1 MLYDPP
7 GHSDNLAATS
17 GKNTVLPTVKIR
29 GSRGWAFKM
38 TTKSLY
44 IASVPTSKWMTDR
57 LEFEMQ
63 LRGIEVFKSPMNVRK
78 PSESYV
84 IGIEQADTFL
94 CVIGEGSLDQ
104 AMFRQ
109 EIAYAMQMHKPILL
123 AFHERFQ
130 ITHSHKD
137 TLKPLMMRFEHMVMS
152 ATKEDALENAIEQ
165 IMRWLKNPQ
174 AKPRTNFESDPHTDA
189 QSYHIFLS
197 YSRRDKEFVLRLHR
211 DLTRQG
217 FKVWIDQYEL
227 EPGTP
232 GWENEI
238 VSAIENSDCV
248 VAIMSPDAA
257 KSKWVGCELAKSDDL
272 NRTIFPLLA
281 RGDAGHAIPLR
292 LSAHQRVDA
301 TTNYVEALNS
311 LMKALRRHLAAS
323 TI

>member
-1 MLYDPP
+1 
-7 GHSDNLAATS
+7 
-17 GKNTVLPTVKIR
+17 
-29 GSRGWAFKM
+29 M

-44 IASVPTSKWMTDR
+44 IASVPTSKRMADR
-57 LEFEMQ
+57 LEFEMHM
-63 LRGIEVFKSPMNVRK
+63 RGIEVFKSPMNVRK
-78 PSESYV
+78 SSESYV

-109 EIAYAMQMHKPILL
+109 EIAYAMQVHKPILL

-130 ITHSHKD
+130 MTHSYKD

-152 ATKEDALENAIEQ
+152 AKEDVLENAIEQ

-174 AKPRTNFESDPHTDA
+174 TKPHADFESDPHTDA

-232 GWENEI
+232 DWEHEI
-238 VSAIENSDCV
+238 VNAIDHSGCV
-248 VAIMSPDAA
+248 VAVMTPDAA
-257 KSKWVGCELAKSDDL
+257 NSIWVTRELAKSDDL
-272 NRTIFPLLA
+272 NRTIFPILA
-281 RGDAGHAIPLR
+281 SGDAGHAIPLR

>member
-1 MLYDPP
+1 
-7 GHSDNLAATS
+7 
-17 GKNTVLPTVKIR
+17 
-29 GSRGWAFKM
+29 M

-44 IASVPTSKWMTDR
+44 IASVPTSKRMADR

-63 LRGIEVFKSPMNVRK
+63 LRGLEVFKSPMNVRK
-78 PSESYV
+78 ASESYV
-84 IGIEQADTFL
+84 IGIEQADAFL

-130 ITHSHKD
+130 MTHSYKT
-137 TLKPLMMRFEHMVMS
+137 TLNSLMVRFEHMVMN

-174 AKPRTNFESDPHTDA
+174 AKPRTDFESDPHTDA

-197 YSRRDKEFVLRLHR
+197 YSRRDKEFVMRLHR
-211 DLTRQG
+211 DLTKQG

-232 GWENEI
+232 DWEHEI
-238 VSAIENSDCV
+238 VNAIDHSGCV
-248 VAIMSPDAA
+248 VAVMTPDAA
-257 KSKWVGCELAKSDDL
+257 NSKWVARELAKSDDL